1 MKFKTQEMKSSDY
14 PNLTKYFKGRMFN
27 PLTFG
32 GASSVIDIYDRRHST
47 EIVLC
52 TKTGNIITIKF
63 NKESQENKVKKTEA
77 QQIAFDLGTENKI
90 YFTAIISNDEDEVF
104 NIVTEA
110 LMTEYGPIYA
120 PDGFQCMV
128 RKDVVRYKDL
138 KYLIKDQ
145 IYNSIDETEFCY
157 TDAEIYIVNQQKTDD
172 FVSSLVAMITL
183 IKDHLNVFHQFNYFN
198 TEIPSE
204 RIDEYIEFRMIF
216 NQLDLH
222 KTVLQKA
229 FYRYVACGYNGQ
241 SLLMPVKDFNRP
253 MRHIWYP
260 Y

>member
-1 MKFKTQEMKSSDY
+1 MKFKTTEMKSSDY
-14 PNLTKYFKGRMFN
+14 PNLTKHFKGQMFS
-27 PLTFG
+27 PFTFG
-32 GASSVIDIYDRRHST
+32 SASSVIDIYDRRHST

-52 TKTGNIITIKF
+52 TKTGNIIAIKF
-63 NKESQENKVKKTEA
+63 NKEPQENKIKKTEA

-128 RKDVVRYKDL
+128 RKNVVQYKDL

-157 TDAEIYIVNQQKTDD
+157 IDAEIHIINQQKTDD
-172 FVSSLVAMITL
+172 FVSSLVAMIAL
-183 IKDHLNVFHQFNYFN
+183 IKDHLDIFHQFNYFN

-204 RIDEYIEFRMIF
+204 LIDEYI
-216 NQLDLH
+216 
-222 KTVLQKA
+222 
-229 FYRYVACGYNGQ
+229 
-241 SLLMPVKDFNRP
+241 
-253 MRHIWYP
+253 
-260 Y
+260 

>member
-1 MKFKTQEMKSSDY
+1 MKFKTQEMKSTDY
-14 PNLTKYFKGRMFN
+14 PNLTRYFKGRMFN

-32 GASSVIDIYDRRHST
+32 SASSVIDIYDKRHST

-90 YFTAIISNDEDEVF
+90 YFTTIISNDEDEVF
-104 NIVTEA
+104 NIITEA

-128 RKDVVRYKDL
+128 RKDVVQYKDL
-138 KYLIKDQ
+138 RYLIKDQ

-157 TDAEIYIVNQQKTDD
+157 IDAEIHIINQQKTDD

-198 TEIPSE
+198 TEILSE
-204 RIDEYIEFRMIF
+204 QIDEYIEFRMIF
-216 NQLDLH
+216 NKLDLH
-222 KTVLQKA
+222 KTILQKA
-229 FYRYVACGYNGQ
+229 FYRYVACGYNGK